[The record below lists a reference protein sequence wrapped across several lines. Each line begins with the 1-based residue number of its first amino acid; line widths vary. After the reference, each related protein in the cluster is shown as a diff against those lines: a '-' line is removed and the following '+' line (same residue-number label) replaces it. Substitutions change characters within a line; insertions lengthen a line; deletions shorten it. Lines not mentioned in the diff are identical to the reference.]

1 MRSKKMSPESAA
13 QRGSERQDDRKITCH
28 GQSRGPKS
36 FCQVCSFIAS
46 QAATDRN
53 PALTSDVLAEGLV
66 QQSPRPELKGSGLE
80 LAVPLGHLE
89 PPETKK
95 STCMESVGKT
105 AETRMSVRNEVR
117 KKNCQNGSSNLVI
130 ILAGRVCLH
139 ALKTPRFAVAASFWY
154 SSRGPSTTYVG
165 IKSSC
170 GRCGNLR
177 SWRKAALDDT
187 VWISHVG
194 SFVNF
199 CRM

>member
-139 ALKTPRFAVAASFWY
+139 ALKDPQVRCRGILLVLVAWAVHDI
-154 SSRGPSTTYVG
+154 RGNQIFMRQVR
-165 IKSSC
+165 KSSVVEK
-170 GRCGNLR
+170 
-177 SWRKAALDDT
+177 S
-187 VWISHVG
+187 G
-194 SFVNF
+194 SG
-199 CRM
+199 